1 MVDVEIVERLAAEGL
16 RVDCK
21 HLNKILHNPFYCGKI
36 THNLLG
42 DEVVDGKQEIFRSI
56 STSYKVE
63 KEKAASEKS
72 HLSPLVGM
80 RRLERPTPTSRT

>member
-1 MVDVEIVERLAAEGL
+1 MKKIEVFIQNILFIGQ
-16 RVDCK
+16 
-21 HLNKILHNPFYCGKI
+21 ILHLSSYRTENE
-36 THNLLG
+36 N
-42 DEVVDGKQEIFRSI
+42 EVFRIFRTI
-56 STSYKVE
+56 STGYIID